1 MTRKKLQKVLRQI
14 AYEEN
19 ITTWKWSNFEYYL
32 HQNNDDLAVT
42 RTQNGGK
49 ARKLLSHEETIRA
62 LKVYNVWKTRQY
74 AQAILEV
81 LFEQNSYFETDKDIF
96 YINKHTL
103 SGVTFYS
110 VDKVGIN
117 SQEVTSM
124 SDKDVVE
131 NEEFKKVIGIY

>member
-96 YINKHTL
+96 YIVTIISWGAVLRPPKYGNKWYP
-103 SGVTFYS
+103 SRNQVF
-110 VDKVGIN
+110 VGIR
-117 SQEVTSM
+117 
-124 SDKDVVE
+124 
-131 NEEFKKVIGIY
+131 